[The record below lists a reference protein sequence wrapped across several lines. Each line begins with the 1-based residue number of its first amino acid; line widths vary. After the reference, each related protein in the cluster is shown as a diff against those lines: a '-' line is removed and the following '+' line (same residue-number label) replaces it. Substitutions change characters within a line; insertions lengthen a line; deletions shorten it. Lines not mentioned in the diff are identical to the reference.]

1 MLVSVPVEAPGPFD
15 FLLAPGDPFRALPQ
29 ILFCH
34 APVATDNGQSDE
46 RSLMADDNTPI
57 TYRIKFEKDHASVK
71 ASYDLSVPIGDPALI
86 AAFQISV
93 AGADLISNFIPGQSG
108 FNGAQFHTL
117 PHPDQDATV
126 SFSIS
131 SNQGWTASD
140 TDVLRGNRT
149 YDDAEFSA

>member
-1 MLVSVPVEAPGPFD
+1 
-15 FLLAPGDPFRALPQ
+15 
-29 ILFCH
+29 
-34 APVATDNGQSDE
+34 
-46 RSLMADDNTPI
+46 MADDSTPI

-93 AGADLISNFIPGQSG
+93 AGADLISNFIPGQSR

-140 TDVLRGNRT
+140 TDVLRGSKT
-149 YDDAEFSA
+149 YDAAEFSG